1 MTQLLAVDE
10 QLDQRCELL
19 SNLYLCI
26 GWHSLR
32 SRISRSAGVVNCF
45 QICIFVSDD
54 TACSCD
60 ISIPCLLWIA
70 FKFVSL
76 YRMTQPSSRVHRG
89 KIGCE
94 LLSNL
99 YLCIGWH
106 SLYIIYVICVT
117 VVNCFQ
123 ICIFVS
129 DDTAASRWCLYP
141 SELWIAFKFV
151 SLYRMT
157 QRASPVHVRLICM
170 SYDCCELLS
179 NLYLCI
185 GWHSYLLHS
194 ALPALVVNC
203 FQICI
208 FVSDDTAH
216 ITKINCI
223 FKLWIAFKFVS
234 LYRMTQHLHASLRRL
249 VGCEL
254 LSNLY
259 LCIGWHSLSS
269 LIAMSLQVVNCFQIC
284 IFVSDDTAYGLQ
296 GINTDKLWIAFK
308 FVSLYRMTQP
318 AWEPEHAINCCELL
332 SNLYLCIGWHS
343 KCFCSCSRTRVVN
356 CFQICIFVSDDTAHQ
371 RPLCRPCRLWIA
383 FKFVSL
389 YRMTQQMIGS
399 LTRYF
404 GCELLSNLYLCIG
417 WHSSAISDI
426 MINSVVN
433 CFQICIFV
441 SDDTAVEDETGSW
454 SVLWIAFK
462 FVSLYRMTQLASRM
476 NWQ

>member
-1 MTQLLAVDE
+1 MAHVSLVVNCFQICIFVSDDTAQLVYQIEENELWIAFKFVSLYRMTQLLAVDE

-157 QRASPVHVRLICM
+157 QRASPVHVSGRR
-170 SYDCCELLS
+170 CELLS

-185 GWHSYLLHS
+185 GWHSLAYLYVC
-194 ALPALVVNC
+194 PMTVVNC

-208 FVSDDTAH
+208 FVSDDTA
-216 ITKINCI
+216 I
-223 FKLWIAFKFVS
+223 FFIA
-234 LYRMTQHLHASLRRL
+234 
-249 VGCEL
+249 
-254 LSNLY
+254 
-259 LCIGWHSLSS
+259 LC
-269 LIAMSLQVVNCFQIC
+269 
-284 IFVSDDTAYGLQ
+284 
-296 GINTDKLWIAFK
+296 
-308 FVSLYRMTQP
+308 
-318 AWEPEHAINCCELL
+318 
-332 SNLYLCIGWHS
+332 
-343 KCFCSCSRTRVVN
+343 
-356 CFQICIFVSDDTAHQ
+356 
-371 RPLCRPCRLWIA
+371 
-383 FKFVSL
+383 
-389 YRMTQQMIGS
+389 
-399 LTRYF
+399 
-404 GCELLSNLYLCIG
+404 
-417 WHSSAISDI
+417 
-426 MINSVVN
+426 
-433 CFQICIFV
+433 
-441 SDDTAVEDETGSW
+441 
-454 SVLWIAFK
+454 
-462 FVSLYRMTQLASRM
+462 QL
-476 NWQ
+476 